1 MGVKPQ
7 LHEVTVM
14 AVTIRDENSVAVLAA
29 TTGVEVEIRG
39 PDGLLLGYFTPAPRP
54 GMSFPELGI
63 PDAEIDRLI
72 ADPNTK
78 WVSGEEVMARLNS
91 LRDAP

>member
-1 MGVKPQ
+1 
-7 LHEVTVM
+7 M
-14 AVTIRDENSVAVLAA
+14 AVTIRDENAVAALAA
-29 TTGVEVEIRG
+29 TTGIEVEIRG

-63 PDAEIDRLI
+63 SDEEMLRRVNDPD
-72 ADPNTK
+72 PTHWK
-78 WVSGEEVMARLNS
+78 TGEEVMARLRS